1 MLLGSSIL
9 YESNTELKAGGIVD
23 MGGIDNKG
31 DSEIYDTAI
40 YIAIYIARHLE
51 FFSQFCGL

>member
-1 MLLGSSIL
+1 MLLGYSIL
-9 YESNTELKAGGIVD
+9 YESNTEFKAGGIVD

-40 YIAIYIARHLE
+40 YIAIHLE